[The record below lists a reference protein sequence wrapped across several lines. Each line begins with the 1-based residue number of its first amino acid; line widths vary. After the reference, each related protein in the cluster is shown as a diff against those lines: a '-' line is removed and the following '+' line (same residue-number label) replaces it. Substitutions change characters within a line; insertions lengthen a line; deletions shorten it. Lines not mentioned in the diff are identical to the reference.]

1 VPIAPGTGNF
11 QHGAD
16 ARLTNLR
23 TVLAGD
29 CPRIG
34 GAIYEQF
41 GVHYPQLVR
50 LWRGEPPG
58 LGRSSFVR
66 STMRRA
72 ARSPKVFHRI
82 PGRSSRGVRRR
93 ERRNSSSTSSVFI
106 ARIVALELERMMRR
120 PVTVAIAGTFN
131 GATDLEASAATGAR
145 HRAAK
150 AVLGRARR
158 S

>member
-1 VPIAPGTGNF
+1 LAEFGDEQQRCAFDELGNAQPAVPIAPGTGNF

-34 GAIYEQF
+34 GAIYEQC

-58 LGRSSFVR
+58 
-66 STMRRA
+66 
-72 ARSPKVFHRI
+72 
-82 PGRSSRGVRRR
+82 
-93 ERRNSSSTSSVFI
+93 
-106 ARIVALELERMMRR
+106 
-120 PVTVAIAGTFN
+120 
-131 GATDLEASAATGAR
+131 
-145 HRAAK
+145 
-150 AVLGRARR
+150 
-158 S
+158 